1 VVWGLAIAV
10 RSHVGTC
17 IGKISSKAMEIK
29 TMRGPIPRKLQI
41 IKHGLDLGMGADCI
55 GMTASQRGRGCL
67 IGIDTNIEARR

>member
-1 VVWGLAIAV
+1 MVWGLAMAV

-17 IGKISSKAMEIK
+17 TGKISTKVTEIK
-29 TMRGPIPRKLQI
+29 KMRRLIPRKFQV
-41 IKHGLDLGMGADCI
+41 IKRGLDLGMGADCI